1 VTPWSEA
8 APFPRT
14 LFLGRLEEAPSMCH
28 QCGPVHVWKLKK
40 SCREMMTKRTKEKL
54 VDGRRD
60 VNERKRKKQEG
71 KQCERTKACLIG
83 SYWHANQGS
92 SNEIVAPK

>member
-1 VTPWSEA
+1 
-8 APFPRT
+8 
-14 LFLGRLEEAPSMCH
+14 
-28 QCGPVHVWKLKK
+28 
-40 SCREMMTKRTKEKL
+40 MMTKRTKEKL